1 MKPSFRRAVRCALL
15 LCNAAFVTVPAWA
28 QAQDKGEQ
36 WEITTRMEMAG
47 MPAALPATTTR
58 ICVGKNA
65 KDEVPV
71 PKQDNCRTT
80 ESRRTGNTMRYRMEC
95 TGKDAMVGEGEIT
108 YAGDT
113 YTGRMHMTGKSGG
126 DTFDMTQNFT
136 GRKLGECT
144 GTVQQQAKAAQAQA
158 ATQVAESCAQAA
170 DRLTWQLVFE
180 PGALCAGQQ
189 AQFCERVSRYAQ
201 EWREPKAYAAY
212 RQQGV
217 GDPTEA
223 FARCGQDFAGVAKVA
238 CARGVETRDWAFV
251 SSGTCDA
258 DVRVVGDAN
267 CKGRAFTGM
276 DRNLVPLCSRYATL
290 TRGTATAASE
300 DAARRAPTPTA
311 QDAVT
316 QGIGAVRKLLPF

>member
-1 MKPSFRRAVRCALL
+1 M
-15 LCNAAFVTVPAWA
+15 PAS
-28 QAQDKGEQ
+28 
-36 WEITTRMEMAG
+36 TTRMC
-47 MPAALPATTTR
+47 
-58 ICVGKNA
+58 IGKNA

-80 ESRRTGNTMRYRMEC
+80 DSRRTGNTLRYRMEC
-95 TGKDAMVGEGEIT
+95 TGKDALVGEGEIT

-126 DTFDMTQNFT
+126 DAFDMTQTFT

-158 ATQVAESCAQAA
+158 ATQVAESCAQAN
-170 DRLTWQLVFE
+170 DKLMWQLVFE
-180 PGALCAGQQ
+180 PGALCADHKG
-189 AQFCERVSRYAQ
+189 QFCERVTRYAQ

-223 FARCGQDFAGVAKVA
+223 FARCGQDFASVAKVA

-251 SSGTCDA
+251 AGGTCDA

-276 DRNLVPLCSRYATL
+276 DRNLVPLCSRYASL
-290 TRGTATAASE
+290 TRGTTTTAGE
-300 DAARRAPTPTA
+300 DAARRPAAPTA
-311 QDAVT
+311 QDAVS
-316 QGIGAVRKLLPF
+316 QGIGNAVRKLLPF